1 MGFVRAVLRWVGVP
15 DTPPPRA
22 DSSVSFSW
30 DLQTSPIDD
39 LITRD
44 GRELSNVPVSRDRAL
59 TVPAVL
65 RGRNLI
71 CSIAT
76 LPLVSKASD
85 RTETRTP
92 LLEQID
98 DTVPNVVT
106 LSQTVEDLLFEGVA
120 WWRVRSRRADGFPR
134 SAEFVDAYRV
144 SVNPP
149 AGAPPRRLPSG
160 LYPGESVLWVDGE
173 PVRGRD
179 MIRFDS
185 PNPGILT
192 AAARAIRRAIVFERA
207 AAMYARNPR
216 PVEYFTPLEGA
227 DPATD
232 EEIEEI
238 LAAWGEARRKG
249 STAYVPASLRYNT
262 VDMPSPAELQLVE
275 LQKQAAVDIANAMGL
290 DAEDLQVSTTSRTY
304 QSAVDRRRDRIN
316 DVLSPY
322 MNAITDRL
330 SMNDVT
336 KRGSRVVFR
345 LDDYMRADPT
355 TRWNTYQTGLQNGVV
370 SVAEVRAMEGLPE
383 IPVEPR
389 PVRRPVD
396 RRVEDTRM
404 STSGAQFADDIDDG
418 LERIAFDG
426 PPVDAEFRVNR
437 ERRTVE
443 GLLVPWGKVARSSGA
458 AYTFARGSLSWSDVS
473 RVKLNR
479 EHDRRD
485 VVGVAR
491 RLEVTDEGL
500 VGTFKIA
507 RGEDGDRVLSLAE
520 DGVLDGFS
528 IEAEFD
534 EGGVSWSR
542 DGDGVRHVSRA
553 RLVGVAIT
561 SSPAFDDA
569 RVSGV
574 AASREDAHVYKQP
587 DEQDSQ
593 EAPVAGP
600 DAAAFTSAVEA
611 LSGAIE
617 RLGQVQA
624 ELPQKIADE
633 VANTAGPAFVD
644 PVGRDKQKFSVEEE
658 PLYRFDAI
666 GGQHD
671 FSTDMIAGAKGDDE
685 ARARVEQWI
694 AANFAVETGDV
705 ESLNPA
711 RQRPDMYVDQLD
723 YVTPIWDSI
732 NKGSISDNTPFV
744 LPKFDSSSGLVNDH
758 TEGTEPESGS
768 FSTTSQTITPSAVSG
783 KVEITR
789 ETWDQGGN
797 PQLSSILWRQIVRAY
812 RESLENAAAAMLA
825 GLTVA
830 TIELTGTDDELTDGL
845 KQALAAL
852 QFVRGGNR
860 FRDFKLHQE
869 LYGALASAKDGNG
882 RPMFPVLSPSN
893 ADGTA
898 DAFFGSIA
906 VGGLA
911 GVPAWALND
920 AGGGSSF
927 LYNREDVHGWAS
939 APQRLEFQYRVGY
952 VDVGVWGYKAVACTR
967 TDGVRKITYTAD
979 TGTTG

>member
-1 MGFVRAVLRWVGVP
+1 MP
-15 DTPPPRA
+15 DTPAPEPH
-22 DSSVSFSW
+22 VSFSW
-30 DLQTSPIDD
+30 DLHTSPIDD
-39 LITRD
+39 LITRE
-44 GRELSNVPVSRDRAL
+44 GRELSNVPVARDRAL

-65 RGRNLI
+65 RGRNMI

-76 LPLVSKASD
+76 LPLVTKASD

-98 DTVPNVVT
+98 DAVPNIVT
-106 LSQTVEDLLFEGVA
+106 MSQTVEDLLLEGVA
-120 WWRVRSRRADGFPR
+120 WWRVRSRLADGFPR
-134 SAEFVDAYRV
+134 SAEFVNAHRV

-207 AAMYARNPR
+207 SAMYARNPR

-227 DPATD
+227 DPTTD

-238 LAAWGEARRKG
+238 LTAWGEARRAG
-249 STAYVPASLRYNT
+249 STAYVPASLKYNT

-275 LQKQAAVDIANAMGL
+275 MQKQATVEIANVMGL
-290 DAEDLQVSTTSRTY
+290 DSEDLQVSTTSRTY

-316 DVLSPY
+316 DVLSPF
-322 MNAITDRL
+322 MSAITDRL

-336 KRGSRVVFR
+336 RRGQRVAFK

-355 TRWNTYQTGLQNGVV
+355 TRWGTYQTGLQNGVV
-370 SVAEVRAMEGLPE
+370 SVAEVRAMEGLPD

-389 PVRRPVD
+389 PVAPVRRPGV
-396 RRVEDTRM
+396 RRQVEEPRM
-404 STSGAQFADDIDDG
+404 SHTSGAQFADDTDDG

-426 PPVDAEFRVNR
+426 PPVDAEFRVDR

-443 GLLVPWGKVARSSGA
+443 GLLVPWGKVARSAGA
-458 AYTFARGSLSWSDVS
+458 AYTFARGSLSWSEVS

-479 EHDRRD
+479 EHARFD

-520 DGVLDGFS
+520 DGILDGFS

-534 EGGVSWSR
+534 EGGVEWSR
-542 DGDGVRHVSRA
+542 TGDDGGVRRVSRA
-553 RLVGVAIT
+553 RLAGVAIT

-574 AASREDAHVYKQP
+574 AASRKDTHVYKP
-587 DEQDSQ
+587 DEGQN
-593 EAPVAGP
+593 EAPAPGP

-611 LSGAIE
+611 MAGAVE

-644 PVGRDKQKFSVEEE
+644 PAGREQQKFSVNEE
-658 PLYRFDAI
+658 PLYRFDGI

-671 FSTDMIAGAKGDDE
+671 FSSDMIAGAKGDDE
-685 ARARVEQWI
+685 ARARVEEWI
-694 AANFAVETGDV
+694 GANFSVETGDV

-744 LPKFDSSSGLVNDH
+744 LPKFESSANLVNEH
-758 TEGTEPESGS
+758 TEGTEPDSGT
-768 FSTTSQTITPSAVSG
+768 FTTTSQTITPQAVSG

-812 RESLENAAAAMLA
+812 REGLENSAASMLA
-825 GLTVA
+825 DLSVA
-830 TIELTGTDDELTDGL
+830 TIALTGSDVELTDEL

-860 FRDFKLHQE
+860 FRDFKLHGE
-869 LYGALASAKDGNG
+869 LYNALAGAKDGNG

-939 APQRLEFQYRVGY
+939 APNRLEFQYRVAY

-967 TDGVRKITYTAD
+967 EDGVREITYAPSD
-979 TGTTG
+979 NGGDNGGDGGGA

>member
-1 MGFVRAVLRWVGVP
+1 VP
-15 DTPPPRA
+15 DAPAPEPH
-22 DSSVSFSW
+22 VSFSW
-30 DLQTSPIDD
+30 DLNTSPIDD
-39 LITRD
+39 LIARD
-44 GRELSNVPVSRDRAL
+44 GRELSNVPVARDRAL

-65 RGRNLI
+65 RGRNMI

-76 LPLVSKASD
+76 LPLVTKAAD

-92 LLEQID
+92 LLEQVD
-98 DTVPNVVT
+98 ETVPNIVT

-120 WWRVRSRRADGFPR
+120 WWRVRSRLADGFPR
-134 SAEFVDAYRV
+134 SAEFVNAYRV
-144 SVNPP
+144 SVSPP

-227 DPATD
+227 DPTTD

-275 LQKQAAVDIANAMGL
+275 MQKQATIDIANAMGL
-290 DAEDLQVSTTSRTY
+290 DSEDLQVSTTSRTY

-330 SMNDVT
+330 SMNDIT
-336 KRGSRVVFR
+336 RRGQRVAFK

-355 TRWNTYQTGLQNGVV
+355 TRWGTYQTGLQNGVV
-370 SVAEVRAMEGLPE
+370 SVPEVRAMEGLPE

-396 RRVEDTRM
+396 RRAEDTRM

-426 PPVDAEFRVNR
+426 PPADVEFRVNR

-443 GLLVPWGKVARSSGA
+443 GLLVPWGKVARSAGA
-458 AYTFARGSLSWSDVS
+458 AYTFARGSLSWAETS

-479 EHDRRD
+479 EHNRRD

-500 VGTFKIA
+500 VGTFKVA

-534 EGGVSWSR
+534 EGGVEWSR
-542 DGDGVRHVSRA
+542 NGDGGGVRRVSRA
-553 RLVGVAIT
+553 RLAGVAIT

-574 AASREDAHVYKQP
+574 AASREEINTMP
-587 DEQDSQ
+587 DEQGPQ
-593 EAPVAGP
+593 NEAPVGGP
-600 DAAAFTSAVEA
+600 DAAAFASAVESMA
-611 LSGAIE
+611 AAVE
-617 RLGQVQA
+617 RLGQLQA
-624 ELPQKIADE
+624 DMPEKIATE
-633 VANTAGPAFVD
+633 VANAQGPAFVD
-644 PVGRDKQKFSVEEE
+644 PMARDTQRFSVAEE
-658 PLYRFDAI
+658 PLYRFDGI
-666 GGQHD
+666 GGEHD
-671 FSTDMIAGAKGDDE
+671 FSTDIIAGSKGDHE
-685 ARARVEQWI
+685 ALGRVEQWLQH
-694 AANFAVETGDV
+694 NFAIDSDDV
-705 ESLNPA
+705 SSLNPE
-711 RQRPDMYVDQLD
+711 RHRPDLYVDQLQ
-723 YVTPIWDSI
+723 YPTPIWDSI
-732 NKGSISDNTPFV
+732 RKGTIPDNTPFV
-744 LPKFDSSSGLVNDH
+744 LPKFDSASGLVGNH
-758 TEGTEPESGS
+758 TEGNEPDSGT
-768 FSTTSQTITPSAVSG
+768 FTTTSQTITPTPVSG
-783 KVEITR
+783 KVEINR
-789 ETWDQGGN
+789 EVWDQGGS
-797 PQLSSILWRQIVRAY
+797 PQLSTLIWRQMLRAY
-812 RESLENAAAAMLA
+812 DEALEQSSAELLEDLSGVGEIALTAGSADADLA
-825 GLTVA
+825 S
-830 TIELTGTDDELTDGL
+830 EL
-845 KQALAAL
+845 KRQLAAL
-852 QFVRGGNR
+852 HFTRGGFR
-860 FRDFKLHQE
+860 FRDFKLEQG
-869 LYGALASAKDGNG
+869 LYTVLADAKDGNG
-882 RPMFPVLSPSN
+882 RPIFPVMGASN
-893 ADGTA
+893 ADGTVGS
-898 DAFFGSIA
+898 FFGSINIA
-906 VGGLA
+906 GLP
-911 GVPAWALND
+911 GVPAWALPHAD
-920 AGGGSSF
+920 GGDNHSYLFTGKTSP
-927 LYNREDVHGWAS
+927 VG
-939 APQRLEFQYRVGY
+939 PRLPSG
-952 VDVGVWGYKAVACTR
+952 
-967 TDGVRKITYTAD
+967 
-979 TGTTG
+979 